1 MTGNNGPELNELEM
15 PAEENGDSDAEVMS
29 DASGISSQ
37 ATCELLER
45 L

>member
-1 MTGNNGPELNELEM
+1 MAGNNGPELNALEM
-15 PAEENGDSDAEVMS
+15 PAEENGDSDAEVK

-37 ATCELLER
+37 ATRERIER